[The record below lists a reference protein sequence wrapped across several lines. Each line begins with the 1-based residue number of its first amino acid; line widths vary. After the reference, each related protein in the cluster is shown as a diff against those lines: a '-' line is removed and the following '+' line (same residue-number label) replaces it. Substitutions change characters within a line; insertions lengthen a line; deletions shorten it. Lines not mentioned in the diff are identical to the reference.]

1 MKKIISIFLVAMLFG
16 CAKSNKKVT
25 LTPHEIVS
33 SVIIDVTDP
42 QQYWV
47 SPQAILN
54 QYRFQQTPQ
63 AAYVFRMRAVSDIEM
78 TPVITYRLGDA
89 NETSK
94 QNLADD
100 PQHRNKC
107 VLAFNNSILNAFEN
121 LYVEEDT
128 AGSKGNS
135 EIFRAVCNELNFLM
149 HSKGQEKVL
158 TINSNLIEHSDL
170 ANFYHLTTSD
180 PGEIAKLLEQH
191 KLLPEKLTGLNI
203 FLVFHPKDREE
214 DKSFRIISQ
223 AYKLV
228 FEKRGAEVHIQA
240 RL

>member
-1 MKKIISIFLVAMLFG
+1 MKKITAIFLVVMLSG
-16 CAKSNKKVT
+16 CTKTNKKIT
-25 LTPHEIVS
+25 LTTDEIVS

-54 QYRFQQTPQ
+54 QYHFQQTPQ
-63 AAYVFRMRAVSDIEM
+63 AACVFRMRVVSEIEM

-89 NETSK
+89 SETSK
-94 QNLADD
+94 QNLSDD

-107 VLAFNNSILNAFEN
+107 ILAFNKSILKVFEN
-121 LYVEEDT
+121 FYLEEDT
-128 AGSKGNS
+128 ARSKENS
-135 EIFRAVCNELNFLM
+135 EIFRVVCNELNFLM

-170 ANFYHLTTSD
+170 ANFYQLATSD

-214 DKSFRIISQ
+214 DKWFRIISQ
-223 AYKLV
+223 AYKLL